1 MVFAS
6 LFKSF
11 NTCDLN
17 ESSVITSNWFDNFS
31 LHSTH
36 HKKLTDHC
44 LQKKKEVETKVTSLD
59 SDSGAE
65 EGDGQCSQ
73 TSVHTLD
80 LNEAPGT
87 ILSIFGI
94 LLCSNQISFCVM
106 SPLVMS
112 KSSLYS

>member
-1 MVFAS
+1 M
-6 LFKSF
+6 
-11 NTCDLN
+11 NHQ
-17 ESSVITSNWFDNFS
+17 SSHLICLTIYHYTVHT
-31 LHSTH
+31 TKT
-36 HKKLTDHC
+36 KKFTDHC

-94 LLCSNQISFCVM
+94 LFSVYYCISIGYV
-106 SPLVMS
+106 
-112 KSSLYS
+112 